1 MELVATQ
8 KMPSAFAPH
17 VTRAELYAAGEQ
29 LRKTCPRSSHADWK
43 PSKTRPDPVSLIE
56 EADKGRI
63 PQAARQKRIEVMV
76 DRGERHGSA

>member
-17 VTRAELYAAGEQ
+17 ATQAELYAAGEQ

-76 DRGERHGSA
+76 DRGE